1 MSRSK
6 FLRRV
11 QKIKTGSYI
20 ISIPMDWVVK
30 NNVKP
35 HDHVI
40 VIEDPNN
47 NIIVKL
53 PKTYCY
59 VTINVDNYAP
69 ETVADMV
76 KVMYMYGADRIELTS
91 TNSLK
96 SEVISVVRGLR
107 SDLMGFEIESMG
119 KSSMVIVVKD
129 SVEYLDKENF
139 LKYFLKSFRLLR
151 ESLEDICRCLEP
163 NGTETYIS
171 DVKERMYEAKRF
183 YRYLYRLLS
192 LAMKEPERNGLPS
205 VLHSIY
211 LEMTMRLREISY
223 YIHRMVDFIP
233 HVERGPHMEKLRDI
247 CELTVRAMR
256 SKADIDAVSRI
267 RAEVN
272 RFEEELISRG
282 VGPHEAHT
290 AFALR
295 RIIHDVLRITES
307 FAAAS
312 FSETVKCVSGLQE
325 AARDVDQEEL
335 A

>member
-1 MSRSK
+1 MSRNK

-20 ISIPMDWVVK
+20 ISIPMDWVLK
-30 NNVKP
+30 NGVKP

-59 VTINVDNYAP
+59 VTINVDGHSP
-69 ETVADMV
+69 ETIADMV
-76 KVMYMYGADRIELTS
+76 KVMYMYGADRIVLTTS
-91 TNSLK
+91 NSMK
-96 SEVISVVRGLR
+96 PEIISAVRGLR

-119 KSSMVIVVKD
+119 KSNIVVTVKD
-129 SVEYLDKENF
+129 SVEYLDKDTYM
-139 LKYFLKSFRLLR
+139 KYFLKSFRLLR
-151 ESLEDICRCLEP
+151 ESLEDVCRCLEE
-163 NGTETYIS
+163 GSEGHIG

-211 LEMTMRLREISY
+211 LEATMRLREISY
-223 YIHRMVDFIP
+223 YIHRIVDFVP
-233 HVERGPHMEKLRDI
+233 HVERGPYMDKLRDI
-247 CELTVRAMR
+247 CRATVNAMKLR
-256 SKADIDAVSRI
+256 TDIDTIGRLRV
-267 RAEVN
+267 EVN
-272 RFEEELISRG
+272 RLEEELISSG
-282 VGPHEAHT
+282 IGPHGAHT

-295 RIIHDVLRITES
+295 RIVHDVLRIAES

-312 FSETVKCVSGLQE
+312 FSETVKCISEVRE
-325 AARDVDQEEL
+325 TARDVDQEEL
-335 A
+335 V

>member
-1 MSRSK
+1 M
-6 FLRRV
+6 
-11 QKIKTGSYI
+11 
-20 ISIPMDWVVK
+20 
-30 NNVKP
+30 
-35 HDHVI
+35 
-40 VIEDPNN
+40 
-47 NIIVKL
+47 
-53 PKTYCY
+53 
-59 VTINVDNYAP
+59 
-69 ETVADMV
+69 
-76 KVMYMYGADRIELTS
+76 
-91 TNSLK
+91 
-96 SEVISVVRGLR
+96 
-107 SDLMGFEIESMG
+107 
-119 KSSMVIVVKD
+119 
-129 SVEYLDKENF
+129 EYLDKENF